1 MVMTDKEFFDKL
13 EQQPE
18 LKNRFKEMLSIST
31 NSGKELIT
39 LADEAEYRVIEQV
52 RKLGQELLQGWANK
66 ESSRVSGNVAAQMP
80 NAKKH
85 VKKNSGGTPPT
96 EK

>member
-1 MVMTDKEFFDKL
+1 MVVTDKEFFDKL

-18 LKNRFKEMLSIST
+18 LKNRFKVMLSIST

-52 RKLGQELLQGWANK
+52 RKLSQELLQGWANK
-66 ESSRVSGNVAAQMP
+66 ESAP
-80 NAKKH
+80 YHKTW
-85 VKKNSGGTPPT
+85 TPSLKTLLPQDLLT
-96 EK
+96 